1 MWSLEVIRRLNA
13 QAATRSPSDI
23 PGTDDALVPESI
35 ASTDPDRWAEYNRKF
50 NDLISGRENAE
61 NQKAARAEAADY
73 VGPRKE
79 AN

>member
-1 MWSLEVIRRLNA
+1 MWSLEVIWRLNA
-13 QAATRSPSDI
+13 QAGKRVPSDI

-50 NDLISGRENAE
+50 NDLIAGRAE
-61 NQKAARAEAADY
+61 KQKAAAREAADH
-73 VGPRKE
+73 VRPRKE